1 MATATATATATEE
14 SDAVCTKED
23 QTDKIIRRNM
33 MYAMGAGIVPIPM
46 FDLAVIS
53 GLQMK
58 MLYEFSGV
66 YDVSFP
72 RGLVKSIL
80 ASLIGGLGVFPIAAV
95 LAGSVSKFIPGI
107 GNIIS
112 VISLPLTAGAVT
124 YAIGKVFVMH
134 FESGGTF
141 LNFNA
146 KKMQAYF
153 AEMYKEGKDAASN
166 AKEEGKSK

>member
-1 MATATATATATEE
+1 MTTATEE
-14 SDAVCTKED
+14 LDAVCTKED
-23 QTDKIIRRNM
+23 QTDKVIKRNM
-33 MYAMGAGIVPIPM
+33 MYAIGAGIVPVPV

-58 MLYEFSGV
+58 MLYQLSGI
-66 YDVSFP
+66 YEVSFP
-72 RGLVKSIL
+72 RSLVKSTL
-80 ASLIGGLGVFPIAAV
+80 ASLIGGLGVFPVAAA
-95 LAGSVSKFIPGI
+95 LAGSVTKFIPVVGNLI
-107 GNIIS
+107 GL
-112 VISLPLTAGAVT
+112 ISLPITAGAVT

-153 AEMYKEGKDAASN
+153 AEMYKEGKGAASK